1 MNSKPI
7 SRLIGI
13 AVLVLVGFYI
23 YNNLIGPRTF
33 KVKGEIVGFGTDRKS
48 VIISHED
55 IPGYMKAMTM
65 PFAVRDTSELTRFKV
80 GETVGFTLHVTSK
93 DAWITNIHSIPDSL
107 VHVNSRNKDMFED
120 VADTDESSLLQNG
133 DSLPEVSLTDQDGRQ
148 VRTNDFRDKVLVLT
162 FFYTS
167 CPLPNYCPLM
177 SNNFREA
184 EKALVKAYGDKV
196 HLLSISFDTK
206 RDTPDV
212 LKEYGRRYD
221 AQFDYWSFATAT
233 DPELRKLT
241 SAFGV
246 IYQPVKGTFTHN
258 LRTVVVGP
266 DGRVRKIFPGSQ
278 WKPGDLV
285 REVAT
290 VVNP

>member
-7 SRLIGI
+7 SRIIGI

-23 YNNLIGPRTF
+23 YNNLISPRTF
-33 KVKGEIVGFGTDRKS
+33 KAKGKVVGFGTDRKS

-65 PFAVRDTSELTRFKV
+65 PFAVRDTSELTHLKI
-80 GETVGFTLHVTSK
+80 GEAVGFTLYVTSK
-93 DAWITNIHSIPDSL
+93 DSWITDIHSIPDSL
-107 VHVNSRNKDMFED
+107 VHIKSMNKDMFED
-120 VADTDESSLLQNG
+120 VADKDESSLLQKG
-133 DSLPEVSLTDQDGRQ
+133 DLLPEVSLTDQDGRQ
-148 VRTNDFRDKVLVLT
+148 ISTNDFRDKVLVLT

-184 EKALVKAYGDKV
+184 EKTLIKAYGGKV

-221 AQFDYWSFATAT
+221 ARFDYWSFASGS
-233 DPELRKLT
+233 DQEIRKLT

-258 LRTVVVGP
+258 LRTVVVDPG
-266 DGRVRKIFPGSQ
+266 GHVRKIFPGNQ
-278 WKPGDLV
+278 WKPEDLV

-290 VVNP
+290 VVSP